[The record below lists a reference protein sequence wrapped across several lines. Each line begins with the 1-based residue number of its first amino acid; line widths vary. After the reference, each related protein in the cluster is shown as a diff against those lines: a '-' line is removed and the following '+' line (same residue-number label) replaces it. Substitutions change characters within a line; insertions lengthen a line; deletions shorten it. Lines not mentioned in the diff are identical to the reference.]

1 MSERVSKYLFY
12 NISVLKGSTEYE
24 FSYFLFSTYT
34 LNCAAAK
41 QFGFKCKEKAR
52 VETMTKSFKIPNVSV
67 PGVVADVSAFIF
79 SIYHFKCNHHRT
91 FMDKE

>member
-1 MSERVSKYLFY
+1 MSVLSKYLFY
-12 NISVLKGSTEYE
+12 NISVFKSAAKYE
-24 FSYFLFSTYT
+24 FSYFLCSTYT

-67 PGVVADVSAFIF
+67 PGVVADVSTFIF
-79 SIYHFKCNHHRT
+79 SVYHFNVSGFCAWSSC
-91 FMDKE
+91 